1 MMTLGQQRTHF
12 DNFSNIY
19 NFSSGLN
26 RNKAGTKLTLCYLI
40 KQQIEN

>member
-1 MMTLGQQRTHF
+1 MMTLGQRRTHL

-19 NFSSGLN
+19 KFLSGLN

-40 KQQIEN
+40 NQQTEN